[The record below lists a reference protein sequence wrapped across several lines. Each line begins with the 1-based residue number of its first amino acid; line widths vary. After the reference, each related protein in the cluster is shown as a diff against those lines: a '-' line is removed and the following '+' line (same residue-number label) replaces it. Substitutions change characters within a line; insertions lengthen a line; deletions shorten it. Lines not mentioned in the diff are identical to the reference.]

1 MNECSLQDE
10 NMQDLHQSLENSA
23 LCVSSVYQ
31 KQMDTESIRKAPWL
45 RLQQQE
51 KLVME
56 RKVKRQGSLQPQRS
70 QSEPG
75 QSELAPKEKSLMVV
89 MAVYEHLV
97 EMQEWTRYK
106 LNKRKG
112 SMEKYKCML
121 KTTNA
126 TGKHQ
131 IFSLCFFLLALRHPK
146 CQDASQPM
154 TCAT

>member
-23 LCVSSVYQ
+23 PCVSSVYQ

-97 EMQEWTRYK
+97 EMQE
-106 LNKRKG
+106 
-112 SMEKYKCML
+112 
-121 KTTNA
+121 
-126 TGKHQ
+126 
-131 IFSLCFFLLALRHPK
+131 
-146 CQDASQPM
+146 
-154 TCAT
+154 